1 MALIGSAVLTF
12 IGYKQTNKQT
22 PKQTNRHP
30 DKSNFYI
37 DDGGIL
43 IFLLSAYV
51 VHASVHSLHSY
62 RQGYINVVLKKIEIM
77 FYTHVQSQLLFCECT
92 V

>member
-1 MALIGSAVLTF
+1 MDTN
-12 IGYKQTNKQT
+12 KQTNKQT

-30 DKSNFYI
+30 DKSNLYI

-62 RQGYINVVLKKIEIM
+62 RQGYINVVLKKKGNYVLHTYI
-77 FYTHVQSQLLFCECT
+77 QSQLLFCECT